1 MKQSIKSFISQR
13 MIVLPTLLIFFYGV
27 GKGQDTINNAVS
39 DSAKG
44 KYTVSVENGDSVYRY
59 IPKVWTLR
67 PTSENS
73 NNQGISKVNNVSR
86 MSKASVYSDGSMDL
100 SHIPNS
106 YSIDNTKDI
115 GEITINQSGG
125 NGSVGYSVP
134 VNAYQTPNGM
144 SPSVQL
150 AYSSMYGNGIAGYG
164 WQLGGLSS
172 IAVTNSNMYFD
183 GKPAPAKTDN
193 TGAFTLD
200 GQRLINLDYGN
211 YQTEQGNIKVTAVQS
226 GYNTGTVIK
235 YFQVYYPN
243 GNTAT
248 FGFTTNTTAKVSY
261 PLTNIT
267 DLNGNTID
275 YTYTES
281 NNIYYITEINYGGR
295 TSTSSLAN
303 FAKISF
309 NYESRNDVSPFYI
322 AGVKLQQDKRL
333 KEIKTYFNGNLLQT
347 YSLIYSNATSSLLTQ
362 IDCTANSKSLNPL
375 KFYYGENNQLVNFT
389 KSNVIL
395 TSYFTNASVP
405 NLILSKGKFDQYTSN
420 DGLISYPYFSTYG
433 ETGYKKN
440 FWGTIVGRQYGSKYP
455 ANQPLLVYANLPS
468 GISTPVTLTTES
480 GFQSLNAMDVDGDGK
495 DELVKVNINVTTPSN
510 SNNPQSTLT
519 YKVYDI
525 NTSMYAGSS
534 ASLRYSFDTSNGAV
548 EEWSGL
554 YSPIY
559 TTTLIGDF
567 LGNNKQT
574 ILHISYNINIKGES
588 RQSSTTLIDF
598 DNKRTNNFCSKSCFS
613 LSPSDQV
620 FVMDFDGDGK
630 ADICRK
636 TSSAT
641 EIYTLDLNTG
651 YLVKIATY
659 ANIDLTNKKMLLGD
673 INGDGKTD
681 IAVSPEQGSWIPGS
695 EIACGSCDYCVFGGG
710 SGCQNPTY
718 TDPTYQPGGNTW
730 NVYYSTGT
738 SSGFDVQSMSSAAYY
753 DINTKF
759 ILQDMNGDGKPD
771 LVVNNGGTI
780 NIYPTINGKLSD
792 TPESQTTSVTGGK
805 DAFLI
810 AGNVEN
816 GYRMSQL
823 FSIYNYNLDA
833 ITFTRNLNTEQL
845 LTGAITSTGV
855 INKHQYSSI
864 LSNYSIYDRGTSCAY
879 PYRNLAGNV
888 FLLGSTNTYLSGA
901 LLSSASTKYT
911 KGVLDIRGKGFVGFE
926 KVETYDNLRST
937 TTTQNLNPLN
947 FGVLTSVDGPTASAS
962 YTYNTSVASNK
973 IVNITLA
980 TKTETNKL
988 TNTSV
993 GFTYAYDS
1001 YGNPTSEVRNYG
1013 NDLTTTTTNLY
1024 NNYTGTLYKLGELY
1038 DQSVVNKRN
1047 LLIST
1052 DKKTLSNFE
1061 VSSHLPQKVTI
1072 QKDGNQVSETTYI
1085 YQNGQVTNESTKNYT
1100 ATTNLETKYAYDTYG
1115 RLSRKTD
1122 PLGLYVD
1129 YAYDTYGRVA
1139 SATDHKNNK
1148 TEFGYDNWGRK
1159 ISTTSPDGVTQT
1171 IAMQW
1176 VGAGS
1181 TTPASSSGSGSSGG
1195 STGQIYRD
1203 LQLSAPLTQSG
1214 SVTATNSIRLLPNF
1228 TYNATN
1234 SGSLAL
1240 SIDKAANY
1248 SAPPTSISGSSTGGT
1263 GDYMYMVTKRTT
1275 GAPTSQHYMDALGRE
1290 IRTGT
1295 MRFDGNYL
1303 YSDKTYDSYGR
1314 LDKVSLP
1321 FKGNSAVLWNTYS
1334 YDTNDILTGINYA
1347 SGKTDSYSYSN
1358 LSVSATKD
1366 GITKTTTKDATGKVV
1381 SVTDPAGVITYNL
1394 RADGQPSSIVAPGN
1408 VTTSF
1413 TYDIY
1418 GRQLTLVDPS
1428 SGTITYTYDARG
1440 NLNSETDARGKI
1452 INTNYDDYNRIAQK
1466 EIVGEFT
1473 TTYGYN
1479 TDGQL
1484 ETVSSTNGTGKTM
1497 TYDNLMRLS
1506 SVKENAP
1513 DAKYFQKNFAYNA
1526 GTTSAISYVSQNG
1539 AIATENYSYTYGTM
1553 TEIKLNNSSS
1563 IWKLTAE
1570 NDLGLATASV
1580 TGNLLR
1586 EYGYDAY
1593 GLPISRTA
1601 KYGTNIIQNFGYNFN
1616 SATGNLNWRKDN
1628 NRNLQEDFSYDNLN
1642 RLTGFGA
1649 TTIAYD
1655 TNGNIKDHSEVGSY
1669 AYKNTAKPYAI
1680 TSVTPYGK
1688 AIPLRDQDVTYNGMQ
1703 RPATITEN
1711 GYVATFSYDDGG
1723 DRVKMALTHNGTT
1736 QLTRYYLGGQYE
1748 IDAEVGTERLYLGG
1762 DAYSASA
1769 VYVKEAGN
1777 WNIYYICRDYQGS
1790 ITHIVD
1796 ANGSLKQELSYNP
1809 WGRLRDPNTQQVYA
1823 VDAEPV
1829 LFLARGYTGHEHLTV
1844 FGLINMNARL
1854 YDPALGRF
1862 LSPDPYVQSPDDSQ
1876 NFNRYSYCLN
1886 NPLKYSDPTGLLTWN
1901 DIIAGVAA
1909 VAGIVLEFVP
1919 GMQVLGTSLIVAGFS
1934 HFASTIDQM
1943 QNSNMSW
1950 NQASNNAGFQFSTT
1964 ININGPTAKEKNSNK
1979 YNSDKGAD
1987 YSDNW
1992 YENKILNK
2000 KTLTKEQNSDGSFTN
2015 ITYGPFQGNDNTSG
2029 VEIHVNYYPTSPMPE
2044 SYWQQYITTNA
2055 PFDGRQYDF
2064 RTKIKGSMYSY
2075 YDDAQSG
2082 GNLRYY
2088 SIQRMNEQRDNGG
2101 WAINFADCPHRPMS
2115 PNTYWQANLY
2125 LINEGRIVFRL
2136 TYGWTTNSAGYPVPM
2151 PYNYYEY
2158 PR

>member
-1 MKQSIKSFISQR
+1 MKQNIKSFISQR

-27 GKGQDTINNAVS
+27 GKGQNAINNAVS

-44 KYTVSVENGDSVYRY
+44 NYTVSVENGDSIYRY

-67 PTSENS
+67 PTSEDS
-73 NNQGISKVNNVSR
+73 TNQAISKVNNVSR
-86 MSKASVYSDGSMDL
+86 MSKVSSYSYGSMDL

-134 VNAYQTPNGM
+134 INAYQTPNGM

-150 AYSSMYGNGIAGYG
+150 AYNSMSGNGIAGYG

-172 IAVTNSNMYFD
+172 ISVTNSNIYFD
-183 GKPAPAKTDN
+183 GKPTPAKTDN

-200 GQRLINLDYGN
+200 GQRLINLGNGN
-211 YQTEQGNIKVTAVQS
+211 YQTEQGNIKVTAYIS
-226 GYNTGTVIK
+226 GTAIK

-243 GNTAT
+243 GNIAT
-248 FGFTTNTTAKVSY
+248 LGFTTNTTARVSY
-261 PLTNIT
+261 PITNIK

-295 TSTSSLAN
+295 TGTNSLAN
-303 FAKISF
+303 FTKISF
-309 NYESRNDVSPFYI
+309 NYESRNDISLVYV

-347 YSLIYSNATSSLLTQ
+347 YSLTYNNATSSLLTQ

-375 KFYYGENNQLVNFT
+375 KFYYGENNQVVNFT
-389 KSNVIL
+389 KNNIL
-395 TSYFTNASVP
+395 LGSYFSNASAP
-405 NLILSKGKFDQYTSN
+405 DLILSKGKFDQYSSN
-420 DGLISYPYFSTYG
+420 DGLISYPNFNTYG
-433 ETGYKKN
+433 LLVTKTKGGKPIAY
-440 FWGTIVGRQYGSKYP
+440 QYGSTYSP
-455 ANQPLLVYANLPS
+455 TQSLLVYSDLSS
-468 GISTPVTLTTES
+468 GIASPTTITTGD
-480 GFQSLNAMDVDGDGK
+480 GFLALNAMDVDGDGK
-495 DELVKVNINVTTPSN
+495 DELVK
-510 SNNPQSTLT
+510 
-519 YKVYDI
+519 I
-525 NTSMYAGSS
+525 NTSFYKEEYLNIMIEKVYYYVYDVNTSIYGSS
-534 ASLRYSFDTSNGAV
+534 ISLRNSFGVEYNRTH

-554 YSPIY
+554 YSPTY
-559 TTTLIGDF
+559 KAFLEGDF
-567 LGNNKQT
+567 SGDGKQT
-574 ILHISYNINIKGES
+574 VLAILYNKNIKGENI
-588 RQSSTTLIDF
+588 QSTFNLIDF
-598 DNKRTNNFCSKSCFS
+598 DNKSKKYMNDRDCFS
-613 LSPSDQV
+613 LNPSDQV

-641 EIYTLDLNTG
+641 EIYTFDSNTAT
-651 YLVKIATY
+651 LAKIATY
-659 ANIDLTNKKMLLGD
+659 ANIDLTNRKMLLGD

-681 IAVSPEQGSWIPGS
+681 IVVSPVQGSS
-695 EIACGSCDYCVFGGG
+695 TQRSN
-710 SGCQNPTY
+710 S
-718 TDPTYQPGGNTW
+718 TW
-730 NVYYSTGT
+730 SVYYSTGT
-738 SSGFDVQSMSSAAYY
+738 SSGFDLQTMNSAYFES
-753 DINTKF
+753 DDKLL
-759 ILQDMNGDGKPD
+759 LQDMDGDGKAD
-771 LVVNNGGTI
+771 LVVNNSSGLS
-780 NIYPTINGKLSD
+780 IYLSVNGKLGFGRV
-792 TPESQTTSVTGGK
+792 PQIASVTGGK

-833 ITFTRNLNTEQL
+833 ITFTRNLNTDQL

-864 LSNYSIYDRGTSCAY
+864 LSNYSIYDRGTSCTY
-879 PYRNLAGNV
+879 PYRNLAGNL
-888 FLLGSTNTYLSGA
+888 FLLSSSNTYLSGA

-926 KVETYDNLRST
+926 KVESYDNLRST
-937 TTTQNLNPLN
+937 TTTQNFNPLN
-947 FGVLTSVDGPTASAS
+947 FGVSTSVDGPTASAT

-973 IVNITLA
+973 IVNLTLA

-988 TNTSV
+988 TNASV
-993 GFTYAYDS
+993 GFTYTYDS
-1001 YGNPTSEVRNYG
+1001 YGNPTSEVKNYG
-1013 NDLTTTTTNLY
+1013 NGLTTTTTNLY
-1024 NNYTGTLYKLGELY
+1024 YNYTETPYKLGVLY
-1038 DQSVVNKRN
+1038 DQSITNNRN
-1047 LLIST
+1047 LLSST
-1052 DKKTLSNFE
+1052 GKKTLSNFDATTL
-1061 VSSHLPQKVTI
+1061 LPQKVTI
-1072 QKDGNQVSETTYI
+1072 KKDGNQVSETTYT
-1085 YQNGQVTNESTKNYT
+1085 YQNGQVTDESTKNYT
-1100 ATTNLETKYAYDTYG
+1100 ASTNLETKYAYDTYG
-1115 RLSRKTD
+1115 RLSRKID

-1139 SATDHKNNK
+1139 SVTDHKNN
-1148 TEFGYDNWGRK
+1148 TSTFGYDNWGRK
-1159 ISTTSPDGVTQT
+1159 RSTVSPDGVTQT
-1171 IAMQW
+1171 TAMQW

-1181 TTPASSSGSGSSGG
+1181 TTPASSSGGSSSGG

-1234 SGSLAL
+1234 SGSLVL
-1240 SIDKAANY
+1240 SIDKAANF
-1248 SAPPTSISGSSTGGT
+1248 SAPPTSISGSTTGGT
-1263 GDYMYMVTKRTT
+1263 GDYMYLVTKRTT
-1275 GAPTSQHYMDALGRE
+1275 GGPTSQHYMDALGRE
-1290 IRTGT
+1290 MRTGT

-1321 FKGNSAVLWNTYS
+1321 FKGNTAAQWNTYS
-1334 YDTNDILTGINYA
+1334 YDTNDRLTGINYA

-1358 LSVSATKD
+1358 LSVSETKD

-1381 SVTDPAGVITYNL
+1381 SVTDPAGTITYNL
-1394 RADGQPSSIVAPGN
+1394 RADGQPSSIVALGN
-1408 VTTSF
+1408 VTTCF
-1413 TYDIY
+1413 TYDVY

-1452 INTNYDDYNRIAQK
+1452 INTNYDDYNRITQK

-1473 TTYGYN
+1473 TAYGYN

-1513 DAKYFQKNFAYNA
+1513 DAKYLQKNFAYNA
-1526 GTTSAISYVSQNG
+1526 GTTTAISYVSQNG

-1553 TEIKLNNSSS
+1553 TETKLNNTNS

-1593 GLPISRTA
+1593 GLPTSRTA
-1601 KYGTNIIQNFGYNFN
+1601 KYGTNVIQSFGYNFN

-1655 TNGNIKDHSEVGSY
+1655 IKGNITDHSGVGSY
-1669 AYKNTAKPYAI
+1669 AYENTAKPYAV
-1680 TSVTPYGK
+1680 TTVTPYGT

-1703 RPATITEN
+1703 RPVTITEN

-1723 DRVKMALTHNGTT
+1723 ERVKMLLTHNGTT

-1748 IDAEVGTERLYLGG
+1748 IDAEAGTERLYLGG

-1796 ANGSLKQELSYNP
+1796 ANGSLKQELSYDP

-1823 VDAEPV
+1823 VGAEPV

-1862 LSPDPYVQSPDDSQ
+1862 LSPDPYVQSPENSQ

-1886 NPLKYSDPTGLLTWN
+1886 NPLRYSDPTGMLTWN
-1901 DIIAGVAA
+1901 DIFGGISLIAGIA
-1909 VAGIVLEFVP
+1909 LEFVP
-1919 GMQVLGTSLIVAGFS
+1919 GMQALGTSLIVAGFS
-1934 HFASTIDQM
+1934 HFAYTIDQM
-1943 QNSNMSW
+1943 QNSNMNW
-1950 NQASNNAGFQFSTT
+1950 NQASNYAGFQFSTT
-1964 ININGPTAKEKNSNK
+1964 IGFNHASAKENK
-1979 YNSDKGAD
+1979 YNNGNTSAGNMNPNIED
-1987 YSDNW
+1987 YPDSR
-1992 YENKILNK
+1992 L
-2000 KTLTKEQNSDGSFTN
+2000 
-2015 ITYGPFQGNDNTSG
+2015 FQGSDYDAAMLSKMLTENDCGIEHPYISTHNGFYFEPTSG
-2029 VEIHVNYYPTSPMPE
+2029 YIYNGQGANGENLFSFAENGLFEDRNGDIGSIAHNYNDESYGYINIGTVMNREQVNYRSHFHHWGDELSKYDNQYTETVKYPLYVIGYKSGELLFSCGGVPYHT
-2044 SYWQQYITTNA
+2044 
-2055 PFDGRQYDF
+2055 R
-2064 RTKIKGSMYSY
+2064 RTLIDVSFGLFYMNKPWST
-2075 YDDAQSG
+2075 
-2082 GNLRYY
+2082 LR
-2088 SIQRMNEQRDNGG
+2088 
-2101 WAINFADCPHRPMS
+2101 
-2115 PNTYWQANLY
+2115 
-2125 LINEGRIVFRL
+2125 
-2136 TYGWTTNSAGYPVPM
+2136 
-2151 PYNYYEY
+2151 
-2158 PR
+2158 